1 MTTYVDASIVLRL
14 VLGQPNA
21 IDDLSAFDS
30 LVSSRLLRV
39 ECLRSVDRLGLTAAL
54 TRDQVRAALANLEAF
69 LESVTFVEVSNAVL
83 TRAGQPLPS
92 PLGTLDALH
101 LASAL
106 LWQDWTQ
113 GAVALATHDR
123 VLARAAREYHLHVV
137 GA

>member
-21 IDDLSAFDS
+21 IDDLSAFDN

-39 ECLRSVDRLGLTAAL
+39 ECLRSLDRLGLTAAL
-54 TRDQVRAALANLEAF
+54 TRDQVGTALVNLEAL
-69 LESVTFVEVSNAVL
+69 LESVTLVEVSSAVL

-106 LWQDWTQ
+106 LWQDWAQ
-113 GAVALATHDR
+113 QAVALATHDR
-123 VLARAAREYHLHVV
+123 VLARAAREYSLRVV